1 MKYELYGDQQ
11 SNITILAI
19 PALGERTEFYRPLA
33 KQLNE
38 FRWIVCELPGHNGYD
53 TKDSSIISY
62 IHKLKHL
69 LDSLAVTKVH
79 LVGASIGATII
90 QAFYQ
95 QYVEVVQSLFLIDG
109 GYYFLGD
116 RQGSHE
122 EMILQTIEN
131 FEEIKAA
138 VHEFTYGIEG
148 LTPKNYEHFEQ
159 YFLGNYILDKGY
171 YRHHCDVASYNA
183 LSQEVET
190 INYCLTKQP
199 TIPVNLL
206 LAENSIDEYKGKKI
220 VEYQQRHPLANVQII
235 RNGHH
240 YLPLTHTEE
249 VTSFLQNNLARSL

>member
-69 LDSLAVTKVH
+69 LDSLTVTKVH

-109 GYYFLGD
+109 GY
-116 RQGSHE
+116 E

-249 VTSFLQNNLARSL
+249 VTSFLQKFIKKFVSL